1 MPPNDKYRGAVIEDL
16 QLPPAFCLPST
27 ESVSRAMES
36 AYDRD
41 FSHIPILN
49 RDRRPLG
56 YVDVAALKE
65 KWEAGTA
72 SPNDSISKYM
82 TKFNRS
88 ASQYHTLITPLTPL
102 AELAEFLRPR
112 SVPVHRSLYLLEVP
126 SIAVVL
132 RWHSERIG
140 QCKWQGVLD
149 RPRSMVRARYTKHIR
164 TQIL

>member
-1 MPPNDKYRGAVIEDL
+1 MATSIQLPLDAVPFNIFALTSMPPNDKYRGAVVEDL

-41 FSHIPILN
+41 FSHIPVLN

-88 ASQYHTLITPLTPL
+88 ASQHYSLITPLTPL
-102 AELAEFLRPR
+102 AELAEFLQDNIFALVTDQGRNF
-112 SVPVHRSLYLLEVP
+112 VL
-126 SIAVVL
+126 AVAT
-132 RWHSERIG
+132 S
-140 QCKWQGVLD
+140 QDLD
-149 RPRSMVRARYTKHIR
+149 NFVTRRGR
-164 TQIL
+164 